1 MKKDKLRFL
10 ALGFFLSGLTLTVVQ
25 VSGIS
30 KGDKSANEAAIESSL
45 ISESSSVESVAETAK
60 KPEQESE
67 SRQSS
72 DLAESVESES
82 SSEESSTSHTFVFVV
97 HEGQPSSVVIE
108 NLHTTGLI
116 EDTEAFQALLK
127 ESELDNSIQYGS
139 YELSSEM
146 SDQEIIAII
155 TIQ

>member
-10 ALGFFLSGLTLTVVQ
+10 ALGFFLSGLILTIVQ

-30 KGDKSANEAAIESSL
+30 KLDKSDNEAIIESSL
-45 ISESSSVESVAETAK
+45 ISESSSTESVTEAAK

-67 SRQSS
+67 SNQSS
-72 DLAESVESES
+72 DLTESKESEN
-82 SSEESSTSHTFVFVV
+82 SSEESSTSDTFVFVV

-116 EDTEAFQALLK
+116 EDTEAFQAYLE
-127 ESELDNSIQYGS
+127 ESELNNSIQFGS
-139 YELSSEM
+139 YELSSDM
-146 SDQEIIAII
+146 SDIEIINII